1 MSSPEQQFSTYLQF
15 EFARTVVNL
24 CASAIQVFMWIYM
37 VSFYVEAQPEAR
49 RRRLPYIVASLA
61 ILLLSTSSSI
71 VEGVYIYKVLFQV
84 APGPENVE
92 AMLEIHDTYWTR
104 LLSPAG
110 LVWDIAIRIAD
121 AVLAQVYRCYVVWFD
136 LRWVVALPAAILLA
150 GIGVSLRTYIPLDFE
165 DRKLDT
171 ADLCLTVGLNI
182 LITILILFRLVQAQ
196 KRFETVLPY
205 TNHKVYLRIITF
217 LAESAAPAAIF
228 GAGSVITVPFIET
241 SPRAWT
247 ANLLTPQ
254 LIIFRVATGTS
265 WAHTRETSSVF
276 SRPLEF
282 AGQAQSAF
290 DKEESSYTV
299 ADHRVI
305 WLRGGITDGAGEAE
319 HGYSTIEEEFLT
331 FIEIMNTLPI
341 KLMASSSCSSWFT
354 VLI

>member
-1 MSSPEQQFSTYLQF
+1 
-15 EFARTVVNL
+15 
-24 CASAIQVFMWIYM
+24 M
-37 VSFYVEAQPEAR
+37 VSFYVEAPPETR

-71 VEGVYIYKVLFQV
+71 VEGVYIYNVLFKV

-92 AMLEIHDTYWTR
+92 AMLNIHEAYWTR

-110 LVWDIAIRIAD
+110 LVWDTAIRIAD
-121 AVLAQVYRCYVVWFD
+121 AVLVYRCYIVWFD
-136 LRWVVALPAAILLA
+136 LRWVVALPAAIFLA
-150 GIGVSLRTYIPLDFE
+150 GIGVSLRTYIPLHFE

-171 ADLCLTVGLNI
+171 ADLCLTVGLNA

-247 ANLLTPQ
+247 ANVVFHTLYGVAVLLTPQ

-265 WAHTRETSSVF
+265 WAHTRETSNVF

-290 DKEESSYTV
+290 GKEESSYTV
-299 ADHRVI
+299 ADVCS
-305 WLRGGITDGAGEAE
+305 E
-319 HGYSTIEEEFLT
+319 H
-331 FIEIMNTLPI
+331 
-341 KLMASSSCSSWFT
+341 ASASPERC
-354 VLI
+354 